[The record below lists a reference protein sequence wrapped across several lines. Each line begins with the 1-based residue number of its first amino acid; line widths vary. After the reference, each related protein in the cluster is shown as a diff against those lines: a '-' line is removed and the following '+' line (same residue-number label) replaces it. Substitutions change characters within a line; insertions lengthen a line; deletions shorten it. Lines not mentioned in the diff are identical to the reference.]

1 MPDFDLNQHDNLQ
14 YHNLQYYFNLMRQPL
29 LQITLTLKETSK
41 NWSAFYKTGNVLLS
55 QAVARQVSSAL
66 RSLTAVFEMGTGVPS
81 PLLSPDLSLENYS
94 SLHVLFLQKPL
105 VKLSTY

>member
-1 MPDFDLNQHDNLQ
+1 MPDFDLNQHD
-14 YHNLQYYFNLMRQPL
+14 NLQYYFNLMRQPL

-41 NWSAFYKTGNVLLS
+41 TGLFCKTGNVLLS

>member
-29 LQITLTLKETSK
+29 LQKRPVKTGL
-41 NWSAFYKTGNVLLS
+41 FCKTGNVLLS